1 MRVSVGA
8 PQSECRAFVV
18 ALILIKHSTN
28 WWLDS
33 HRATREPCIGVF
45 RAGVVP
51 SRPLAQDDSF
61 SPEDVT
67 ALATAFEGALRTL
80 GVDRSDPVV
89 LSVASRMIEL
99 ARHGER
105 NPTRLRDYVLDEFQ
119 A

>member
-1 MRVSVGA
+1 MRIV
-8 PQSECRAFVV
+8 F
-18 ALILIKHSTN
+18 ALIYIKAQSTN
-28 WWLDS
+28 LWLDS
-33 HRATREPCIGVF
+33 HRATREVWLF

-51 SRPLAQDDSF
+51 SYPLAQDDSF

-105 NPTRLRDYVLDEFQ
+105 NPTRLREYVLNEFQ

>member
-1 MRVSVGA
+1 
-8 PQSECRAFVV
+8 
-18 ALILIKHSTN
+18 L
-28 WWLDS
+28 LDS
-33 HRATREPCIGVF
+33 HRATRELCIGVF
-45 RAGVVP
+45 RTGVVP

-61 SPEDVT
+61 ALEDVT

-105 NPTRLRDYVLDEFQ
+105 NPTRLREYVLNEFQ
-119 A
+119 ARF

>member
-1 MRVSVGA
+1 MRMPSRCICFDLYQG
-8 PQSECRAFVV
+8 
-18 ALILIKHSTN
+18 STN
-28 WWLDS
+28 YWLDS

-99 ARHGER
+99 ARHGEC
-105 NPTRLRDYVLDEFQ
+105 NPTRLRDCVLNEFQ
-119 A
+119 P

>member
-1 MRVSVGA
+1 M
-8 PQSECRAFVV
+8 
-18 ALILIKHSTN
+18 
-28 WWLDS
+28 
-33 HRATREPCIGVF
+33 
-45 RAGVVP
+45 P
-51 SRPLAQDDSF
+51 SRPLAQDDLAL
-61 SPEDVT
+61 EDVT
-67 ALATAFEGALRTL
+67 ALATAFEDALRAL